1 MINTNTMDALEWLRK
16 HLDNDGGNDM
26 VREMVAAF
34 AQQLMSAEADAIC
47 GAGYGEV
54 SPRRVNS
61 RNGYR
66 ERRWDTR
73 AGTIEL
79 AIPKLREGS
88 YFPDWLLEPRRR
100 AERALVAVVADCYLR
115 GVCTRRVD
123 KLVQTMGIEGISK
136 SQVSRMAAELDE
148 TVTEFR
154 NRPLDSGPYFDVWAD
169 ALTQKVREG
178 GRIVNVAVVIAVGV
192 NADGHREVLGV
203 DLITTEDG
211 AGWLALFRSLVAR
224 GLSGTALVISDA
236 HEGLVGAIEAT
247 LVGASWQRCRTHYL
261 RNLLTKVP
269 KASQPMVATVVRTIF
284 EQPDSDSVWAQH
296 ARVVEQLTDQFPVGA
311 DHLADAAADVLAFTS
326 FPKAHWRQ
334 VWSNNPQERL
344 NKELRRR
351 TDVVGIFPNRAAV
364 IGLVG
369 AVLAEQH
376 DEWAVT
382 RRYMGAEGLAKAR
395 LHVIDTG
402 ARDLHD
408 TDPEEVTDTKLD
420 KAM

>member
-1 MINTNTMDALEWLRK
+1 MINTNTMDALGWLRK
-16 HLDNDGGNDM
+16 HLDEDGGSDM

-54 SPRRVNS
+54 SPDRVNS

-88 YFPDWLLEPRRR
+88 YFPGWLLEPRRR
-100 AERALVAVVADCYLR
+100 AEKALVAVVADCYLR
-115 GVCTRRVD
+115 GVSTRRVD

-148 TVTEFR
+148 MVAEFR
-154 NRPLDSGPYFDVWAD
+154 NRPLDSGPYTYVWAD

-192 NADGHREVLGV
+192 NADGHREVLGA

-211 AGWLALFRSLVAR
+211 AGWLAFLRSLVAR

-247 LVGASWQRCRTHYL
+247 LPGASWQRCRTHYL

-269 KASQPMVATVVRTIF
+269 KASQPMVATLVRTIF
-284 EQPDSDSVWAQH
+284 EQPDSHSAWAQH
-296 ARVVEQLTDQFPVGA
+296 ARVVEQLTDQFPVAA
-311 DHLADAAADVLAFTS
+311 DHLADAAADVLAFTA

-364 IGLVG
+364 IRLVG

-382 RRYMGAEGLAKAR
+382 RRYMTAEGLAKAR
-395 LHVIDTG
+395 LHVI
-402 ARDLHD
+402 H
-408 TDPEEVTDTKLD
+408 TDPPDPHHTELQEAIDIKLD
-420 KAM
+420 KAR